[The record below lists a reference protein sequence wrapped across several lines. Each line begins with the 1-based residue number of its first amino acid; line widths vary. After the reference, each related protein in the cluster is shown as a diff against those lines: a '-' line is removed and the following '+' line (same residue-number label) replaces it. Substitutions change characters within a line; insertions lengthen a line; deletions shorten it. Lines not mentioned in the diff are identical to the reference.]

1 MASLLLIDDDTAL
14 VPTQVRH
21 AFPAPG
27 HDVIVAGTGRDG
39 IAAMRAARPAV
50 VLLDVMLPDGS
61 GLEVYQELRAID
73 PGVPVVFIT
82 TSSTSETAIEA
93 MKRGA
98 YEYLMKPLDVDQLR
112 RIVHGALE
120 ISRFREPVALAEAV
134 DTQPEGA
141 LLGTSSAMLDIYK
154 AIGRVAPQSVPVLVT
169 GESGTGKELV
179 ARAIYQ
185 HSARAS
191 GPFLALNCAAI
202 PESLLESELFGH
214 ERGAFTGADRRRIGK
229 FEQCNGGTLL
239 LDEVGEMALPL
250 QAKLL
255 RLLQEQ
261 RFERVGGNETVQT
274 DVRIIAATNR
284 DLRALSADNQFR
296 ADLYYRLGVFTIHL
310 PALRE
315 RRDDIPLLVHHYL
328 RQFGQQMD
336 RDIREVTA
344 DAMVR
349 LVGYTWP
356 GNIRELQS
364 VVRQALLNA
373 STSNVLHAMFLP
385 DLTARPLAAAGSFD
399 IERFIRDR
407 IDTAAGDAYAEAHRE
422 VDRILMT
429 VALER
434 TGGNQRDAAKL
445 LGISR
450 QTMRMR
456 QRSLGIHVAH
466 TVETDDDAD

>member
-1 MASLLLIDDDTAL
+1 MASLLLIDDDPVL
-14 VPTQVRH
+14 VPEQVRH
-21 AFPAPG
+21 AFPRPA
-27 HDVIVAGTGRDG
+27 HELVIAGTGRDG
-39 IAAMRAARPAV
+39 VQAMRTARPEV
-50 VLLDVMLPDGS
+50 VLLDVLLPDRS

-73 PGVPVVFIT
+73 PAVPVIFIT
-82 TSSTSETAIEA
+82 TSGTSETAIEA

-98 YEYLMKPLDVDQLR
+98 YEYLTKPLDLEHLR
-112 RIVHGALE
+112 RVVQSALE
-120 ISRFREPVALAEAV
+120 ITRFREPVALASAP
-134 DTQPEGA
+134 DAQPDGA
-141 LLGTSSAMLDIYK
+141 ILGLSPAMLEIYK
-154 AIGRVAPQSVPVLVT
+154 AIGRVAPQDAPVLVS

-185 HSARAS
+185 HSNRS
-191 GPFLALNCAAI
+191 RGPFLALNCAAI
-202 PESLLESELFGH
+202 PENLLESELFGH
-214 ERGAFTGADRRRIGK
+214 EKGAFTGADRRRIGK

-239 LDEVGEMALPL
+239 LDEVGEMPIAL

-284 DLRALSADNQFR
+284 DLRARSAENRFR

-315 RRDDIPLLVHHYL
+315 RRDDVPALVEHYV
-328 RQFGQQMD
+328 RQFARQMG
-336 RDIREVTA
+336 RDVREVA
-344 DAMVR
+344 PDAMVK
-349 LVGYTWP
+349 LVAYEWP

-373 STSNVLHAMFLP
+373 TGTVLHAMFLP
-385 DLTARPLAAAGSFD
+385 ELAAPAVAPASSFD
-399 IERFIRDR
+399 LEAFIRDR
-407 IDTAAGDAYAEAHRE
+407 LATTAGELHADTHRE

-429 VALER
+429 MALEH
-434 TGGNQRDAAKL
+434 THGNQRDAAKVL
-445 LGISR
+445 RISR

-456 QRSLGIHVAH
+456 LRSLGIHV
-466 TVETDDDAD
+466 TQTIESDGDAD